1 LQFDIDQA
9 NEFILCFCSEKLN
22 RYIMDQETHTTFPIL
37 DTDLLRTFVAIAE
50 TGSFRAAA
58 KRVYRTPSAVSM
70 QIKKLEDTLGRPLF
84 LRDGRQVTMTADGET
99 LLGYG
104 RRMLKLN
111 DEAVARF
118 VVPAVEGCV
127 RLGAPDDFGTRFLP
141 NILARFAAVHGA
153 VDVEV
158 MLEPSEMLLQQLDE
172 GALDLTLI
180 TANEGQRPKRD
191 GDILFAEP
199 LVWAGLRGGVAWER
213 EPLPL
218 ALATQGCPWRKAAL
232 NALDRAGI
240 PYRIAYGSPHCAG
253 QQAAMLADLA
263 IAPFPASL
271 IDPPFRR
278 LGKSEGLPSLPN
290 YQILLVRR
298 ADLGPAG
305 ETLAVEVKASFAALT
320 EVQGPI

>member
-1 LQFDIDQA
+1 MDQA
-9 NEFILCFCSEKLN
+9 TNA
-22 RYIMDQETHTTFPIL
+22 TFPIL
-37 DTDLLRTFVAIAE
+37 DMELLRTFVAIAE

-70 QIKKLEDTLGRPLF
+70 QIKKLEETLDRSLF
-84 LRDGRQVTMTADGET
+84 LRDGRRVTMTADGET

-111 DEAVARF
+111 DEAVSRF
-118 VVPAVEGCV
+118 VVPDIEGCV

-158 MLEPSEMLLQQLDE
+158 LLEPSETLLERLDE

-180 TANEGQRPKRD
+180 TANQGKRPKRE
-191 GDILFAEP
+191 GQVLFTEP
-199 LVWAGLRGGVAWER
+199 LVWTGLRGGVAWER

-218 ALATQGCPWRKAAL
+218 ALATHGCPWRQAAL
-232 NALDRAGI
+232 NALDQIGKS
-240 PYRIAYGSPHCAG
+240 YRIAYGSPHCAG

-271 IDPPFRR
+271 VELPFRR
-278 LGKSEGLPSLPN
+278 LGKNERLPRLPN
-290 YQILLVRR
+290 YEIILVKRG
-298 ADLGPAG
+298 DLGPAG
-305 ETLAVEVKASFAALT
+305 ETLAAEVKASFAALAET
-320 EVQGPI
+320 SRS

>member
-1 LQFDIDQA
+1 
-9 NEFILCFCSEKLN
+9 
-22 RYIMDQETHTTFPIL
+22 MDQETGTTFPIL
-37 DTDLLRTFVAIAE
+37 DTELLRTFVAIAE

-58 KRVYRTPSAVSM
+58 KRVFRTPSAVSM
-70 QIKKLEDTLGRPLF
+70 QIKKLEETLGRPLF
-84 LRDGRQVTMTADGET
+84 LRDGRQVTMTADGEI

-111 DEAVARF
+111 DEAVGRF
-118 VVPAVEGCV
+118 VVPSVEGCV

-141 NILARFAAVHGA
+141 NILARFAAVYGA

-158 MLEPSEMLLQQLDE
+158 LLEPSAVLLERLDE
-172 GALDLTLI
+172 GGLDLTLI
-180 TANEGQRPKRD
+180 ITNQGERPKHD
-191 GDILFAEP
+191 GEILFGEA
-199 LVWAGLRGGVAWER
+199 LVWAGLRGGIAWER

-218 ALATQGCPWRKAAL
+218 ALATHGCPWRHAAL
-232 NALDRAGI
+232 NALDRAGT

-271 IDPPFRR
+271 VEPPFRR
-278 LGKSEGLPSLPN
+278 LGPDEGLPSLPN
-290 YQILLVRR
+290 YQILLVKR

-305 ETLAVEVKASFAALT
+305 EALAADVKASFAALT
-320 EVQGPI
+320 EVQSRH

>member
-1 LQFDIDQA
+1 
-9 NEFILCFCSEKLN
+9 
-22 RYIMDQETHTTFPIL
+22 MDQETSTAFPIL
-37 DTDLLRTFVAIAE
+37 DTELLRTFVAIAE

-58 KRVYRTPSAVSM
+58 KRIFRTPSAVSM
-70 QIKKLEDTLGRPLF
+70 QVKKLEETLGRSLF

-158 MLEPSEMLLQQLDE
+158 LLEPSETLLERLDE
-172 GALDLTLI
+172 GGLDLTLI
-180 TANEGQRPKRD
+180 TANRGERPKRD
-191 GDILFAEP
+191 GEILFAEP
-199 LVWAGLRGGVAWER
+199 LVWAGLRGGIAWER
-213 EPLPL
+213 APLPL
-218 ALATQGCPWRKAAL
+218 ALATHGCPWRQAAL
-232 NALDRAGI
+232 NALDRAGKA
-240 PYRIAYGSPHCAG
+240 YRIAYGSPHCAG

-271 IDPPFRR
+271 IEPPFRR
-278 LGKSEGLPSLPN
+278 LGASEGLPSLPD
-290 YQILLVRR
+290 YQILMVKRP
-298 ADLGPAG
+298 DLGPAG
-305 ETLAVEVKASFAALT
+305 DTLATEVKASFAALT
-320 EVQGPI
+320 EVQSRR

>member
-1 LQFDIDQA
+1 
-9 NEFILCFCSEKLN
+9 
-22 RYIMDQETHTTFPIL
+22 MDQDTRATFPIL

-58 KRVYRTPSAVSM
+58 KQVYRTPSAVSM
-70 QIKKLEDTLGRPLF
+70 QIKKLEDTLGRSLF
-84 LRDGRQVTMTADGET
+84 RRDGRRVTMTADGET
-99 LLGYG
+99 LLGYS

-111 DEAVARF
+111 NEVVARF

-158 MLEPSEMLLQQLDE
+158 MLEPSETLLERLDE
-172 GALDLTLI
+172 GELDLTLI
-180 TANEGQRPKRD
+180 TANQGQRPKRE
-191 GDILFAEP
+191 GQILFAEP
-199 LVWAGLRGGVAWER
+199 LIWAGLRGGVAWER

-218 ALATQGCPWRKAAL
+218 ALATQGCPWRQAAL
-232 NALDRAGI
+232 NALDLTSRS
-240 PYRIAYGSPHCAG
+240 YRIAYGSPHCAG

-278 LGKSEGLPSLPN
+278 LGESEGLPSLPN
-290 YQILLVRR
+290 YQILLVKRTN
-298 ADLGPAG
+298 LGPAG
-305 ETLAVEVKASFAALT
+305 ETLAAEVEASFAALT
-320 EVQGPI
+320 EVQSPN